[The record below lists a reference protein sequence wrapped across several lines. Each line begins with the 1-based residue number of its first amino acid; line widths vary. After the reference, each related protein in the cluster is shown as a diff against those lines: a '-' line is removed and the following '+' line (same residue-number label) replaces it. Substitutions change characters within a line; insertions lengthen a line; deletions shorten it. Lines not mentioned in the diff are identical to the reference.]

1 MREEVKAESTEEV
14 VSTDVRK
21 MAKKGNKFK
30 GKTEVDVFSKVDVNI
45 TTEFPELI
53 KDTHYKMKHAYTYEN
68 LDAKSFTRFLEQDEV
83 RKTLRSK
90 YPQYLNEYIFN
101 SKEFE
106 GRYIDYVALKE
117 GVEVSDIIERAGLE
131 EALLKIPSYMKAK
144 AQREPKADPWA
155 S

>member
-1 MREEVKAESTEEV
+1 MREEVKTTE
-14 VSTDVRK
+14 VSEDTINIKK

-30 GKTEVDVFSKVDVNI
+30 GKIEVDVFSKVDVDI
-45 TTEFPELI
+45 TTDFPELI

-68 LDAKSFTRFLEQDEV
+68 LDAKSFTRFLEEDEV
-83 RKTLRSK
+83 KKTLRNK
-90 YPQYLNEYIFN
+90 YPQYLNDYIFK

-106 GRYIDYVALKE
+106 GRYIDFVAERE
-117 GVEVSDIIERAGLE
+117 GVTVDDIIESAGLS